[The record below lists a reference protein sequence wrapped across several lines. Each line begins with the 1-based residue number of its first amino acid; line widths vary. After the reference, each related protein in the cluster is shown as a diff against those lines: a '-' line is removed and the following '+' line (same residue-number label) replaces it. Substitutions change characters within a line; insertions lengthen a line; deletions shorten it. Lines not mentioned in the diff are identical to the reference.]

1 MKEHFYAVIM
11 AGGGGTRLWPLSRQD
26 RPKQMLRL
34 GGEDSLFQMAVNR
47 LQDLFAPE
55 NIYVVTVAEQA
66 ALLQQQSPQIP
77 AENYLIEPMPR
88 GTASVVGYAAVAVR
102 QRDPQGVM
110 AILTADHFIQ
120 NQDLFRDL
128 LRSAYQVAQDGY
140 LVTLGI
146 DPSFAATGYGY
157 VQQGA
162 LLGAYGAHGA
172 HEAYR
177 VVRFT
182 EKPGEEQ
189 AREFIARGDH
199 FWNSGMFIWRVDRI
213 LEEFA
218 ANMPELM
225 AGLSEIDAA
234 WSGEQRDAVIHA
246 VWPQIKTQTID
257 YGIMEKAAQV
267 AMLPARGLG
276 WSDVGSWDSIFDVL
290 PTDENGNIILGA
302 QHFGLDTSNSL
313 ICAERP
319 DRMIVTIGASD
330 LVIVDTGNAILVC
343 PRDKAQKVR
352 EVVNALKAAGR
363 NQYL

>member
-11 AGGGGTRLWPLSRQD
+11 AGGGGTRLWPLSRHDQ
-26 RPKQMLRL
+26 PKQMLRL
-34 GGEDSLFQMAVNR
+34 GGEESLFQMAVNR
-47 LQDLFAPE
+47 LRGLFAPDH
-55 NIYVVTVAEQA
+55 IYVVTVAEQA
-66 ALLQQQSPQIP
+66 ALLQQQSPEIP
-77 AENYLIEPMPR
+77 AENYLLEPMPR

-120 NQDLFRDL
+120 NQELFRDL

-146 DPSFAATGYGY
+146 DPTFAATGYGY

-162 LLGAYGAHGA
+162 LLGAYGG
-172 HEAYR
+172 HEAFR
-177 VVRFT
+177 VVRFK

-189 AREFIARGDH
+189 AREFVESGDH

-218 ANMPELM
+218 NNMPDLM
-225 AGLSEIDAA
+225 AGLNEIAAA
-234 WSGEQRDAVIHA
+234 WNGEKRAEVIHT

-290 PTDENGNIILGA
+290 PSDENGNIILGA
-302 QHFGLDTSNSL
+302 QHFGLETSNSL

-319 DRMIVTIGASD
+319 DRMIVTIGTSD

-352 EVVNALKAAGR
+352 EVVNALKAAGQH
-363 NQYL
+363 QYL